1 MMAHDKRALMEP
13 FFSRIAARDALSEA
27 EKQALV
33 AAAVDQRSYAAGNT
47 IAREGDVPLTSMLLV
62 SGLAARVG
70 YVQNG
75 GRQITTF
82 HIAGDFLDLNAFI
95 LKRLDHGVLALSAC
109 DVLVLPH
116 SALLEIT
123 ETHPHLSRLLWLSTL
138 LDGAIHRQW
147 LLVHGRMDAREHM
160 AHLFCEMFERSRA
173 AGIATASSFPFPLT
187 QSDLADAMGMSSVH
201 VNRTLQALRAEGLLS
216 WDGMT
221 AEIGDVARLM
231 RFAQFDPAFL
241 HLDQRQR

>member
-1 MMAHDKRALMEP
+1 MAQDKRALMQP
-13 FFSRIAARDALSEA
+13 FFSRIAAHDALSDA
-27 EKQALV
+27 EQQALL
-33 AAAVDQRSYAAGNT
+33 AAVTDQRIYAAGAT
-47 IAREGDVPLTSMLLV
+47 IARETDAPSMSLLLV

-70 YVQNG
+70 YVQDG

-82 HIAGDFLDLNAFI
+82 HIAGDFVDLNAFI
-95 LKRLDHGVLALSAC
+95 LRRLDHGVVALSAC
-109 DVLVLPH
+109 ECLVLPH
-116 SALLEIT
+116 VALLEIT
-123 ETHPHLSRLLWLSTL
+123 EQHPHLARLLWFSTL

-173 AGIATASSFPFPLT
+173 AGIATHNTFPFPLT

-201 VNRTLQALRAEGLLS
+201 VNRTLQALRAAGLLS
-216 WDGMT
+216 WDGTT
-221 AEIGDVARLM
+221 AEIQDRQRLM

-241 HLDQRQR
+241 HLDSGPP

>member
-1 MMAHDKRALMEP
+1 MAQEKRALMQP
-13 FFSRIAARDALSEA
+13 FFSRIAARDALSDV
-27 EKQALV
+27 EKQALI
-33 AAAVDQRSYAAGNT
+33 AAAVDQRSFSAGSV
-47 IAREGDVPLTSMLLV
+47 IADEGDMPPTSMLLV

-70 YVQNG
+70 YVQDG

-95 LKRLDHGVLALSAC
+95 LKRLDHGVVALSAC
-109 DVLVLPH
+109 DCLILPH
-116 SALLEIT
+116 AALLEIT

-173 AGIATASSFPFPLT
+173 AGIATRNTFPFALT

-216 WDGMT
+216 WDGTT
-221 AEIGDVARLM
+221 AEIQDVERLM